1 MQQKELT
8 AAIASKTSQTPI
20 LQMFTPATLSALS
33 SFLAAPGR
41 ITLVESG
48 GIAGKL
54 DTTSSGGGGAPLLGE
69 LLRTISETVTLASE
83 MAAKAKGTRV
93 TADIATE
100 EHDGGHQLLDA
111 DLDEDLDPV
120 VGNTSD
126 GKSALS
132 KKGQNSSLYL
142 QCMEVGLQMMTEI
155 GFVLPDMTCGHL
167 MKLFTATNAGK
178 VVWPSNRDLPLP
190 SNTVVGSSVPCTQ
203 IELNH
208 FLQ

>member
-33 SFLAAPGR
+33 SFLAAPGQ

-54 DTTSSGGGGAPLLGE
+54 DTTSSGGGGGAPLLGE

-93 TADIATE
+93 TVDIATE

-111 DLDEDLDPV
+111 DLDEVLDPV

-126 GKSALS
+126 GKSALL
-132 KKGQNSSLYL
+132 KKGQNNGLYL

-155 GFVLPDMTCGHL
+155 GFVLPHMTCGHL

-178 VVWPSNRDLPLP
+178 VV
-190 SNTVVGSSVPCTQ
+190 
-203 IELNH
+203 
-208 FLQ
+208 

>member
-1 MQQKELT
+1 
-8 AAIASKTSQTPI
+8 
-20 LQMFTPATLSALS
+20 
-33 SFLAAPGR
+33 
-41 ITLVESG
+41 
-48 GIAGKL
+48 
-54 DTTSSGGGGAPLLGE
+54 
-69 LLRTISETVTLASE
+69 
-83 MAAKAKGTRV
+83 
-93 TADIATE
+93 
-100 EHDGGHQLLDA
+100 
-111 DLDEDLDPV
+111 V